1 MKSNFDRGY
10 TLVEILV
17 VMILLAAIGSL
28 VFVNVGRSVGKK
40 KTKAFT
46 QQTLALCK
54 KARRMAMDNGVL
66 TTVYISSSQRCCW
79 VDDRAKA
86 IQFPEQMR
94 IEGQGVTQLDE
105 DLYAVCFH
113 PDGSSPGGELTFSL
127 TDQPIY
133 AFRVDRLTGLVSEI
147 DADS

>member
-1 MKSNFDRGY
+1 MKYNFDKGY
-10 TLVEILV
+10 SLVEILV

-28 VFVNVGRSVGKK
+28 VFVNVGRSAGKK

-46 QQTLALCK
+46 QQTFNLCK

-66 TTVYISSSQRCCW
+66 TKVYISSSQRCCW
-79 VDDRAKA
+79 VDDRTRA

-105 DLYAVCFH
+105 DLYAVCFYS
-113 PDGSSPGGELTFSL
+113 DGSSSGGELNFSL
-127 TDQPIY
+127 SDQPIY

-147 DADS
+147 ETSS